1 MNSFGDNFRIAIFGE
16 SHAPATGI
24 VLDGVPAGIELSQ
37 NDFTADILR
46 RKSGSLGTTP
56 RIEDDIPEI
65 LSGVADGCTTGAPL
79 TIIFRNNNIK
89 SQDYSSFRE
98 VPRPGHADF
107 VASIKYN
114 FHNDIR
120 GGGHFSGRLTLPL
133 VAAGV
138 VAKKV
143 IDPIS
148 ISARLIQAGGINL
161 DCPPMEDSRFVALLK
176 NTIGE
181 GDSLG
186 GVVECRCT
194 NVPIALGEPFFNSV
208 ESMISHAMFSIPGVR
223 GVEFGDGFAAAAMK
237 GSQHNDCYIDNEGR
251 CATNGAGG
259 VNGGLTNGNEVFFR
273 VAFKPTSSIAKVQRS
288 YNFISEQVEEISI
301 PGRHDACFAL
311 RTPVVVEAMA
321 AVVFANFIK

>member
-161 DCPPMEDSRFVALLK
+161 DCPPMEDSRFVSLLK

-259 VNGGLTNGNEVFFR
+259 VNGGLTNGNEVIFR

>member
-259 VNGGLTNGNEVFFR
+259 VNGGLTNGNEVIFR

>member
-65 LSGVADGCTTGAPL
+65 LSGVADGCTTGTPL

-161 DCPPMEDSRFVALLK
+161 DCPPMEDSRFVSLLK

-259 VNGGLTNGNEVFFR
+259 VNGGLTNGNEVIFR